1 MGLPRVLEGTAC
13 HHLLFDW
20 TVEPHLLKFLP
31 ILIPETCDAHTL
43 SHSHLVLVTIWL
55 LCNEFSSEQL
65 RRPPAPR
72 GCCSWGIGQKFSRFP
87 WWTGGWGGGVHL
99 PVGKTTIAKGDD
111 IWSFNHGPVIMGL
124 IMRYAGF

>member
-1 MGLPRVLEGTAC
+1 MGLPRVLEGTPC

-31 ILIPETCDAHTL
+31 ILIPGTCDAHTL
-43 SHSHLVLVTIWL
+43 SHSDLDLVTIQL

-65 RRPPAPR
+65 HRPPTPR

-87 WWTGGWGGGVHL
+87 WWTGEGGGWVHL
-99 PVGKTTIAKGDD
+99 PVGKTMAKGDD
-111 IWSFNHGPVIMGL
+111 IWSFNRVPVIMGL
-124 IMRYAGF
+124 IMGYAGF

>member
-87 WWTGGWGGGVHL
+87 WWTGGWGGVHL